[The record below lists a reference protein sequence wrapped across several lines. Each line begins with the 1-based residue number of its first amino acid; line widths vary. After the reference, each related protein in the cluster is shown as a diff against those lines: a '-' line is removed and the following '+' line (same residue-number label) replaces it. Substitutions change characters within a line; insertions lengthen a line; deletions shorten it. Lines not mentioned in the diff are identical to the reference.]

1 MTKNNALLKLSDNV
15 KLNRRKN
22 PIAMEMARTKDY
34 YQKTILEA
42 FMTYIPEQAVIY
54 EMDSRFVSHAIYFL
68 KYGHARQ
75 VYLFETNRAKYRE
88 ARNDVQ
94 RNHLVGIECLQ
105 PNWDTKRFAR
115 WDKDQ
120 LTYVT
125 PSPADVIH
133 ASEAAIEAGLLLK
146 FSAEVEKYKPV
157 LWLDT
162 SSHNFAEIAK
172 WLEKLHY
179 RLQIEQNDQ
188 AIYVSQE
195 TKEAEEEKNE
205 LEAKLLERLETY
217 KRQINQLQQ
226 ECEQQISH
234 MQSEQAKKLAVMETE
249 HRAVVKKLDEEMQ
262 LKTVQVKKI
271 AAMET
276 EHRAVVKKLDEEMQ
290 LKTVQ
295 VKKIAAMETEHR
307 ATVRRLEEEV
317 KQQAELAK
325 QHEQETK
332 QSQKETREA
341 RQVVQHISDALNA
354 EKAMNHD
361 LNKRIFA
368 LLAEEKPVLL
378 TMEKRQ
384 TQQQKELSS
393 LRYENRKLARNLTI
407 ATEKYQRL
415 NDTKVIRVM
424 RKYWNFK
431 KKKKIEE

>member
-75 VYLFETNRAKYRE
+75 VYLFETNRAKYKE

-105 PNWDTKRFAR
+105 PDWDTNRFVR
-115 WDKDQ
+115 WDKDK

-125 PSPADVIH
+125 PRSADVIH

-146 FSAEVEKYKPV
+146 FSADVEKYKPV

-226 ECEQQISH
+226 ECGQQISH
-234 MQSEQAKKLAVMETE
+234 MQAEQAKKLAVMET
-249 HRAVVKKLDEEMQ
+249 D
-262 LKTVQVKKI
+262 
-271 AAMET
+271 
-276 EHRAVVKKLDEEMQ
+276 
-290 LKTVQ
+290 
-295 VKKIAAMETEHR
+295 HR
-307 ATVRRLEEEV
+307 ATVKRLEEEV

-325 QHEQETK
+325 QYEKETK

-431 KKKKIEE
+431 KKRRLRNDT

>member
-15 KLNRRKN
+15 KLNRRKDS
-22 PIAMEMARTKDY
+22 IAMEMARTKDY
-34 YQKTILEA
+34 YQKPILEA
-42 FMTYIPEQAVIY
+42 FMAYIPEQAIIY

-88 ARNDVQ
+88 ARSDVQ
-94 RNHLVGIECLQ
+94 RNHIIGIECLQ
-105 PNWDTKRFAR
+105 PDWDTNKFVRR
-115 WDKDQ
+115 DKEKFIH
-120 LTYVT
+120 VT
-125 PSPADVIH
+125 PRSADVIH
-133 ASEAAIEAGLLLK
+133 ASKAVIEAGLLLK
-146 FSAEVEKYKPV
+146 FATEVEQYKPV

-179 RLQIEQNDQ
+179 RLQIEQNHQ

-234 MQSEQAKKLAVMETE
+234 MQAEQAKKLATMETE
-249 HRAVVKKLDEEMQ
+249 HRAVVKKLDEETKQ
-262 LKTVQVKKI
+262 KTVQ
-271 AAMET
+271 A
-276 EHRAVVKKLDEEMQ
+276 
-290 LKTVQ
+290 
-295 VKKIAAMETEHR
+295 KKIAAMETEHR
-307 ATVRRLEEEV
+307 ATVKRLEEEV

-325 QHEQETK
+325 QYEQENK

-384 TQQQKELSS
+384 TQQQKELST

-431 KKKKIEE
+431 KKRRLRNDT

>member
-276 EHRAVVKKLDEEMQ
+276 EHRA
-290 LKTVQ
+290 
-295 VKKIAAMETEHR
+295 
-307 ATVRRLEEEV
+307 TVRRLEEEV

-431 KKKKIEE
+431 KKRRLRNDT

>member
-271 AAMET
+271 AT
-276 EHRAVVKKLDEEMQ
+276 
-290 LKTVQ
+290 
-295 VKKIAAMETEHR
+295 METEHR

-431 KKKKIEE
+431 KKRRLRNDT

>member
-1 MTKNNALLKLSDNV
+1 MDMTKNNALLKLSDNV

-271 AAMET
+271 AT
-276 EHRAVVKKLDEEMQ
+276 
-290 LKTVQ
+290 
-295 VKKIAAMETEHR
+295 METEHR

-431 KKKKIEE
+431 KKRRLRNDT

>member
-1 MTKNNALLKLSDNV
+1 MDMTKNNALLKLSDNV

-276 EHRAVVKKLDEEMQ
+276 EHRA
-290 LKTVQ
+290 
-295 VKKIAAMETEHR
+295 
-307 ATVRRLEEEV
+307 TVRRLEEEV

-431 KKKKIEE
+431 KKRRLRNDT

>member
-1 MTKNNALLKLSDNV
+1 MDMTKNNALLKLSDNV

-276 EHRAVVKKLDEEMQ
+276 EHRA
-290 LKTVQ
+290 
-295 VKKIAAMETEHR
+295 
-307 ATVRRLEEEV
+307 TVRRLEEEV

>member
-75 VYLFETNRAKYRE
+75 VYLFETNRAKYKE

-105 PNWDTKRFAR
+105 PDWDTNRFVR
-115 WDKDQ
+115 WDKDK

-125 PSPADVIH
+125 PRSADVIH

-146 FSAEVEKYKPV
+146 FSADVEKYKPV

-226 ECEQQISH
+226 ECGQQITH
-234 MQSEQAKKLAVMETE
+234 MQAEQAKKLAVMET
-249 HRAVVKKLDEEMQ
+249 D
-262 LKTVQVKKI
+262 
-271 AAMET
+271 
-276 EHRAVVKKLDEEMQ
+276 
-290 LKTVQ
+290 
-295 VKKIAAMETEHR
+295 HR
-307 ATVRRLEEEV
+307 ATVKRLEEEV

-325 QHEQETK
+325 QYEKETK

-384 TQQQKELSS
+384 AQQQKELSS

-431 KKKKIEE
+431 KKRRLRNDT

>member
-75 VYLFETNRAKYRE
+75 VYLFETNRAKYKE

-105 PNWDTKRFAR
+105 PDWDTNRFVR
-115 WDKDQ
+115 WDKDKH
-120 LTYVT
+120 TYVT
-125 PSPADVIH
+125 PRSADVIH

-146 FSAEVEKYKPV
+146 FSADVEKYKPV

-226 ECEQQISH
+226 ECGQQISH
-234 MQSEQAKKLAVMETE
+234 MQAEQAKKLAVMET
-249 HRAVVKKLDEEMQ
+249 D
-262 LKTVQVKKI
+262 
-271 AAMET
+271 
-276 EHRAVVKKLDEEMQ
+276 
-290 LKTVQ
+290 
-295 VKKIAAMETEHR
+295 HR
-307 ATVRRLEEEV
+307 ATVKRLEEEV

-325 QHEQETK
+325 RYEKETK
-332 QSQKETREA
+332 QSPKETREA

-431 KKKKIEE
+431 KKRRLRNDT

>member
-276 EHRAVVKKLDEEMQ
+276 EHRA
-290 LKTVQ
+290 
-295 VKKIAAMETEHR
+295 
-307 ATVRRLEEEV
+307 TVRRLEEEV

>member
-75 VYLFETNRAKYRE
+75 VYLFETNRAKYKE

-105 PNWDTKRFAR
+105 PDWDTNRFVR
-115 WDKDQ
+115 WDKDK

-125 PSPADVIH
+125 PRSADVIH

-146 FSAEVEKYKPV
+146 FSADVEKYKPV

-195 TKEAEEEKNE
+195 TKEAEDEKNE

-226 ECEQQISH
+226 ECGQQISH
-234 MQSEQAKKLAVMETE
+234 MQAEQAKKLAVMET
-249 HRAVVKKLDEEMQ
+249 D
-262 LKTVQVKKI
+262 
-271 AAMET
+271 
-276 EHRAVVKKLDEEMQ
+276 
-290 LKTVQ
+290 
-295 VKKIAAMETEHR
+295 HR
-307 ATVRRLEEEV
+307 ATVKRLEEEV

-325 QHEQETK
+325 QYEKETK

-431 KKKKIEE
+431 KKRRLRNDT